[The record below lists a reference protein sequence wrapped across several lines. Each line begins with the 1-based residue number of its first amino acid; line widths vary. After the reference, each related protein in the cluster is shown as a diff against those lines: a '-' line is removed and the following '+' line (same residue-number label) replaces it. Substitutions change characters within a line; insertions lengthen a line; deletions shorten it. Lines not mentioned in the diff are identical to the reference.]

1 MSKSIE
7 GYFTCNSGVI
17 WTVYSEGDEYT
28 SNMDANI
35 AITDSPDGTFKTV
48 QVLVNDAGETLIDDE
63 YVLWPSL
70 IDLAVAIEA

>member
-1 MSKSIE
+1 
-7 GYFTCNSGVI
+7 
-17 WTVYSEGDEYT
+17 
-28 SNMDANI
+28 MDANI
-35 AITDSPDGTFKTV
+35 AIADSPDGTFKTV